1 MDALLT
7 DFSWPAFWAIF
18 TGLEF
23 WGAVTGAWCVWL
35 CVKERIE
42 NFPVG
47 ILNVVIFFFMFWHF
61 KLYASAI
68 LQVFFLGLCIWGWY
82 VWATGDKNTKEVR
95 VTRNVKFDEA
105 IMALI
110 IGASGTYAFGNY
122 LATTGDPAPYTDA
135 GIAVFSVISQY
146 FMSKKV
152 FQCWY
157 LWISIDVFAIY
168 IYSGSGLHITAAL
181 YFMFLCMCVKGIY
194 EWKNE
199 PAYKK
204 LSAGKISTTA

>member
-18 TGLEF
+18 VGLEF
-23 WGAVTGAWCVWL
+23 WGAVTGAVCVWL

-47 ILNVVIFFFMFWHF
+47 IVNVIIFFFMFWNF
-61 KLYASAI
+61 KLYASAV

-82 VWATGDKNTKEVR
+82 VWATGSKNTKEVR
-95 VTRNVKFDEA
+95 VTRNVTLKETLV
-105 IMALI
+105 ALAV
-110 IGASGTYAFGNY
+110 GATGTYFFGNY
-122 LATTGDPAPYTDA
+122 LATVDDPAPYTDA

-157 LWISIDVFAIY
+157 LWISIDVIAIY
-168 IYSGSGLHITAAL
+168 VYSTSGLLITAAL

-194 EWKNE
+194 DWKNE

-204 LSAGKISTTA
+204 LSAGEIPTAS